1 MRWNPRPFVD
11 RLLWIR
17 SYPIYHEAPLRFATR
32 AMAFTWREQ
41 VKAAGDVEFTACRGR
56 HFSSPPNNISSFIA
70 ATFDERDLN
79 ITRFWN
85 HALPPE
91 PIIFDIG
98 ANIGL
103 YTVSAGRFAGQ
114 GGLVVGF
121 EAHPATFRYLERN
134 AARQPGARIVVEN
147 LAVGAQSGQ
156 ARIAFNASNPGE
168 THMSSGEE
176 HGDPVFMVALDEY
189 CLQHAIPRIDYMK
202 IDVEGYEANVL
213 RGAEAIIAASPDIL
227 IQTEYEPRHLARYGD
242 PGTVERLLRGW
253 NFQPHEIAW
262 RSGRPRPLN
271 SLDGYRGEI
280 VWSRRPPSQPA
291 PDHA

>member
-17 SYPIYHEAPLRFATR
+17 HYPVYHEAPLRFAAR

-41 VKAAGDVEFTACRGR
+41 ANAVGDIEFTACRGR
-56 HFSSPPNNISSFIA
+56 RFLSPPNNISSFIA

-79 ITRFWN
+79 IVRFWN
-85 HALPPE
+85 RALPPE

-103 YTVSAGRFAGQ
+103 YTLSAGRHAGSN
-114 GGLVVGF
+114 GLVIGF
-121 EAHPATFRYLERN
+121 EAHPATFRYLKRN
-134 AARQPGARIVVEN
+134 VARRPDFRIVVEN
-147 LAVGAQSGQ
+147 MAVGAQTGE

-168 THMSSGEE
+168 THMSAGSEA
-176 HGDPVFMVALDEY
+176 GDPVFMVALDDY

-213 RGAEAIIAASPDIL
+213 RGAAAIIAASPDIL
-227 IQTEYEPRHLARYGD
+227 IQTEYEPRHLARYGN
-242 PGTVERLLRGW
+242 PAGMEHLLADWG
-253 NFQPHEIAW
+253 FHPHEIGW
-262 RSGRPRPLN
+262 QTGRATLLPGLE
-271 SLDGYRGEI
+271 GYRGEI
-280 VWSRRPPSQPA
+280 IWSRRPL
-291 PDHA
+291 